1 MSDYSGPA
9 SSLPPERVKRHFAM
23 SMTSINIG
31 LVVVLFFTANG
42 AVNRFGAVTGLVW
55 TAASALSL
63 FWFLRS
69 PRLMS
74 TLLAQHWAILL
85 LPFFAILS
93 TAWSEAPAETALV
106 GVQMLFTTVI
116 SLRIVAVLS
125 TRQIMIAM
133 MIALGTATAASV
145 LNLAVGFLPPVYE
158 VNGAFLGIF
167 TQKNSLAKAVFWFA
181 FATTAVSLI
190 YRRPS
195 IGILCTLATFPLTII
210 ALSRTGQIGYAFILI
225 LLVLAAMRQIPIQ
238 SRILLPVLFGL
249 TFAGLALAYVA
260 TGGALFADFL
270 VLMGKNP
277 TLTGRTVIWGLGLSV
292 WQENML
298 VGIGLN
304 SFWTSPTYADA
315 VAFISSNVD
324 DGLHGFHNVYV
335 EYLVAVGIIGAGYL
349 AGLMVQAWVRLL
361 RAYLT
366 TRSLEAAIWL
376 AILTALIVFGGFE
389 DSFSK
394 PRSAHLMLAIMAF
407 AKAKRV
413 AGSNAALS
421 NNERSSYFRP

>member
-1 MSDYSGPA
+1 MIDYSGPA
-9 SSLPPERVKRHFAM
+9 SSLPPERIKRHFAV
-23 SMTSINIG
+23 SMDSIIIG
-31 LVVVLFFTANG
+31 LLVVLFFTANG

-55 TAASALSL
+55 MAATALSL
-63 FWFLRS
+63 VWFLRS

-74 TLLAQHWAILL
+74 NLLSQHWAIML
-85 LPFFAILS
+85 LPLFAILS
-93 TAWSEAPAETALV
+93 TVWSVSPAETALV
-106 GVQMLFTTVI
+106 GVQMLFTTIV
-116 SLRIVAVLS
+116 SLRIVTVLS
-125 TRQIMIAM
+125 SRQILIAL
-133 MIALGTATAASV
+133 MIALGVATIASV
-145 LNLAVGFLPPVYE
+145 LNLVVGFLPPVYE

-167 TQKNSLAKAVFWFA
+167 TQKNNLAKAVFWFA

-195 IGILCTLATFPLTII
+195 IGILCTLVTFPLTII
-210 ALSRTGQIGYAFILI
+210 ALSRTGQIGYIFVLI
-225 LLVLAAMRQIPIQ
+225 LLMLAAMRQLPVQ

-249 TFAGLALAYVA
+249 TFAGLAFVYVA
-260 TGGALFADFL
+260 TGGALIADFL

-292 WQENML
+292 WQDNFL

-304 SFWTSPTYADA
+304 SFWSSPAYADA
-315 VAFISSNVD
+315 VAFIANNVD

-335 EYLVAVGIIGAGYL
+335 EYLVAIGIIGAGYL
-349 AGLMVQAWVRLL
+349 VGLMVLAWVRLL

-376 AILTALIVFGGFE
+376 AILTGLIVFGGFE

-394 PRSAHLMLAIMAF
+394 PRSSHFMLAIMAF
-407 AKAKRV
+407 SV
-413 AGSNAALS
+413 A
-421 NNERSSYFRP
+421 RRFTR